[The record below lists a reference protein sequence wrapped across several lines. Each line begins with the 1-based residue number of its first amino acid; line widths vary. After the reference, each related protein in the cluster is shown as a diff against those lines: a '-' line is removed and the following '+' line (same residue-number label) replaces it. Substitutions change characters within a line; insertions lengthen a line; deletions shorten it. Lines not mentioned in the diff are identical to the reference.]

1 MLKTR
6 ITELFGI
13 RYPIISA
20 PMVRYSGGSL
30 AAAVSSAGGLG
41 TFGAASPNN
50 PVAPDYVRA
59 QIRHIRAQTDQPF
72 GVGFITH
79 GIPVSPQSFEV
90 VLEEEVP
97 VVLFSFADP
106 QPWLSRAKQCGAVTV
121 CQVQTIEAA
130 RVAAAAGADVLVAQG
145 NEAGGH
151 TGTMN
156 LLPFLVR
163 LIEEF
168 PGLPIVAAG
177 GIATGRSLAAVLT
190 AGAEGAWM
198 GTAFLA
204 TREAHEVSEAHKEL
218 IVQSNA
224 EETIYTQVFD
234 IINTAMSNGL
244 PWPRGI
250 AARGYNNEFA
260 QEWHGRENALRDRL
274 DQIIP
279 GYAEARQRRDLHT
292 APAYFGESASFV
304 HAIRT
309 AEEVLGSICEEAER
323 LLRQRAADLIQ

>member
-1 MLKTR
+1 MLQTR

-13 RYPIISA
+13 KYPVISA
-20 PMVRYSGGSL
+20 PMVRHSGGSL

-41 TFGAASPNN
+41 TFGAAG
-50 PVAPDYVRA
+50 VAYPIGPDYIRE
-59 QIRHIRAQTDQPF
+59 QIRAIRSQTDRPF

-79 GIPVSPQSFEV
+79 LLPLFPQNFEV

-97 VVLFSFADP
+97 AVLFSFADP
-106 QPWLSRAKQCGAVTV
+106 QPWLRRAKERGVLTV
-121 CQVQTIEAA
+121 CQVQTREDA

-151 TGTMN
+151 TGTRN

-163 LIEEF
+163 LVEEF
-168 PGLPIVAAG
+168 PHLPIVAAG
-177 GIATGRSLAAVLT
+177 GIASSRSLAAVLA

-204 TREAHEVSEAHKEL
+204 TQEATEVSEAHKAL

-224 EETIYTQVFD
+224 EDTIFTEVFD
-234 IINTAMSNGL
+234 IMNIARFNAP

-250 AARGYNNEFA
+250 AARGYNNAFA
-260 QEWHGRENALRDRL
+260 QEWHGREHELRDRL
-274 DQIIP
+274 AQLIP
-279 GYAEARQRRDLHT
+279 SYAEAQQRRDLHT
-292 APAYFGESASFV
+292 APALFGESASFV

-309 AEEVLGSICEEAER
+309 AEEVLCSICEEAER

>member
-20 PMVRYSGGSL
+20 PMVGYSGGSL

-41 TFGAASPNN
+41 TFGAASSTIS
-50 PVAPDYVRA
+50 VGPDYVRE
-59 QIRHIRAQTDQPF
+59 QIRHIRSQTDQPF

-79 GIPVSPQSFEV
+79 YIPVSPQNFEV
-90 VLEEEVP
+90 VLEEAVP
-97 VVLFSFADP
+97 VVLFSFAAP
-106 QPWLSRAKQCGAVTV
+106 EPWLSQAKQSGAITV
-121 CQVQTIEAA
+121 CQVQTLEAA
-130 RVAAAAGADVLVAQG
+130 RGAIAAGADVLVAQG

-163 LIEEF
+163 LVEEF
-168 PGLPIVAAG
+168 PSLPIVAAG
-177 GIATGRSLAAVLT
+177 GLATGRSLAAVLT

-198 GTAFLA
+198 GTVFLA
-204 TREAHEVSEAHKEL
+204 TREAQEVSEAHKEL
-218 IVQSNA
+218 IVQSSA

-234 IINTAMSNGL
+234 IMHTATFNS
-244 PWPRGI
+244 PSWPPGI
-250 AARGYNNEFA
+250 AARGYNNAFA
-260 QEWHGRENALRDRL
+260 QAWHGRENALRDHL
-274 DQIIP
+274 DHLIP
-279 GYAEARQRRDLHT
+279 SYAEARQRRDLHT

-304 HAIRT
+304 HAIHT
-309 AEEVLGSICEEAER
+309 AEEVLCSICEEAER
-323 LLRQRAADLIQ
+323 LLRQRAVDLIQ

>member
-1 MLKTR
+1 MFKTR
-6 ITELFGI
+6 ITELFGV
-13 RYPIISA
+13 RCPIISA

-41 TFGAASPNN
+41 TFGAASPTV
-50 PVAPDYVRA
+50 PTGPDYVQA
-59 QIRHIRAQTDQPF
+59 QIRAIRSQTNQPF
-72 GVGFITH
+72 GVGFITQC
-79 GIPVSPQSFEV
+79 ISASPQNFEV
-90 VLEEEVP
+90 VLEEKVP
-97 VVLFSFADP
+97 VVLFSFAHP
-106 QPWLSRAKQCGAVTV
+106 EPWLSQAKASGAITV

-130 RVAAAAGADVLVAQG
+130 RIAAAAGADVLVAQG

-156 LLPFLVR
+156 LLPFIVR

-168 PGLPIVAAG
+168 PHLPIVAAG
-177 GIATGRSLAAVLT
+177 GIATGRSLAAVLA

-204 TREAHEVSEAHKEL
+204 TREANEVPEAVKEL
-218 IVQSNA
+218 IVQSHA

-234 IINTAMSNGL
+234 IMNGAL
-244 PWPRGI
+244 ANGPPWPPGI
-250 AARGYNNEFA
+250 AARVYNNAFA
-260 QEWHGRENALRDRL
+260 QEWHGREHDLRERL
-274 DQIIP
+274 DHILP

-309 AEEVLGSICEEAER
+309 TEEVLCSLCEEAER
-323 LLRQRAADLIQ
+323 LLRQRIADVIQ